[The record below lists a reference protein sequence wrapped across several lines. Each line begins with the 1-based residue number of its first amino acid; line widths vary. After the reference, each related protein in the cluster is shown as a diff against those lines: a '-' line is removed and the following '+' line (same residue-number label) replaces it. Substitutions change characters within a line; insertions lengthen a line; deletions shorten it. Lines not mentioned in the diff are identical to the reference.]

1 MANET
6 ATLAAYVA
14 GLKYED
20 IPAEV
25 IARARAFLDTHFPLE
40 KRGALMEFL
49 KSNPSVR
56 PG

>member
-20 IPAEV
+20 IPPEV
-25 IARARAFLDTHFPLE
+25 IARVKMLTLDFLGSAVRARQESESTPAI
-40 KRGALMEFL
+40 RI
-49 KSNPSVR
+49 
-56 PG
+56 